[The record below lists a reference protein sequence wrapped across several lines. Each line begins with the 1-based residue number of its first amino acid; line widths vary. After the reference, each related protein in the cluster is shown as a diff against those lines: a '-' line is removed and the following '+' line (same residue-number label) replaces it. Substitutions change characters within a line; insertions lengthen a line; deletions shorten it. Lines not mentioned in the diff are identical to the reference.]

1 MPNYKTLAIV
11 DDVNTC
17 DCCGKTGLKSTV
29 VMQGD
34 DGEIKYFG
42 SVCATRHSGRD
53 IKIIKDEVRQIES
66 EKLNAA
72 KKELM
77 ESTEYQA
84 CQMKIAEAHRT
95 GIKPGSGFHAFVK
108 NAMEAADRR
117 QQEICTKYGVTS
129 FVI

>member
-29 VMQGD
+29 VMACEA
-34 DGEIKYFG
+34 GEIKHFG

-66 EKLNAA
+66 KKLNAA
-72 KKELM
+72 KSELM
-77 ESTEYQA
+77 ESTEYQS
-84 CQMKIAEAHRT
+84 CQLKIAEAHRN
-95 GIKPGSGFHAFVK
+95 GIKPGSSFHAFVK
-108 NAMEAADRR
+108 NALEAADRR
-117 QQEICTKYGVTS
+117 QQEICVKYGIKQ